1 MKRWLDTTL
10 NRQRLAWGV
19 GMGLGAMV
27 VILLVMAWLNRL
39 SVVPGD
45 LLLVRPAVLAA
56 LGWPVPALLALELAL
71 AFGFGVSVGLAVPPM
86 EGTGAA
92 VAVRTA
98 IHLAVSSALFAGI
111 CWVCGLPPG
120 NWQGLILLLGLYW
133 LMYLTVWL
141 LRYLHW
147 RSELA
152 AIRRELGLAPPG
164 PAGGPLQI
172 RTLGP
177 YFLVSEAME
186 LAVPPLLRLAEGTSD
201 IPVLTGLFYPYLLL
215 PFVCLAVGWAA
226 GRRLGL
232 TLVLPA
238 ACAALTV
245 PHVFLLYNASALFQA
260 GVAAAFALLG
270 NLAGAAWQRLKRER
284 KQREGL

>member
-1 MKRWLDTTL
+1 MKRWLDTPL

-27 VILLVMAWLNRL
+27 VMLLVMAWLNSL

-45 LLLVRPAVLAA
+45 PLLVRPAVLAA
-56 LGWPVPALLALELAL
+56 LGWPAPVLLSLELAL

-86 EGTGAA
+86 EGAGTA

-111 CWVCGLPPG
+111 CWVCGLPPE

-152 AIRRELGLAPPG
+152 AIRRELGLSPPAL
-164 PAGGPLQI
+164 AGGPFQV

-177 YFLVSEAME
+177 YLLVSGVME
-186 LAVPPLLRLAEGTSD
+186 LAVPPFLRLLEGASD

-245 PHVFLLYNASALFQA
+245 PHVFLLYNATALFQA
-260 GVAAAFALLG
+260 GVAAVFTLAG
-270 NLAGAAWQRLKRER
+270 NLVGTAWRGMK
-284 KQREGL
+284 KKG

>member
-1 MKRWLDTTL
+1 MKRWLDAPLT
-10 NRQRLAWGV
+10 RQRLAWGV

-27 VILLVMAWLNRL
+27 VMLLVMAWLNSL

-45 LLLVRPAVLAA
+45 PLLVRPAVLAA
-56 LGWPVPALLALELAL
+56 LGWPAPELLSLELAL

-86 EGTGAA
+86 EGAGTA
-92 VAVRTA
+92 VAARTA

-111 CWVCGLPPG
+111 CWVCGLPPE

-152 AIRRELGLAPPG
+152 AIRRELGLSPPAL
-164 PAGGPLQI
+164 AGGPFQV

-177 YFLVSEAME
+177 YLLVSGVME
-186 LAVPPLLRLAEGTSD
+186 LAVPPFLRLLEGASD

-245 PHVFLLYNASALFQA
+245 PHVCLLYNATALFQA
-260 GVAAAFALLG
+260 GVAAVFTLAG
-270 NLAGAAWQRLKRER
+270 NLVGTAWRGMK
-284 KQREGL
+284 KKG

>member
-1 MKRWLDTTL
+1 MKRWLDAPLT
-10 NRQRLAWGV
+10 RQRLAWGV

-27 VILLVMAWLNRL
+27 VMLLVMAWLNSL

-45 LLLVRPAVLAA
+45 PLLVRPAVLAA
-56 LGWPVPALLALELAL
+56 LGWPAPALLSLELAL

-86 EGTGAA
+86 EGAGTA
-92 VAVRTA
+92 VAARTA

-111 CWVCGLPPG
+111 CWVCGLPPE

-152 AIRRELGLAPPG
+152 AIRRELGLSPPAL
-164 PAGGPLQI
+164 AGGPFQV

-177 YFLVSEAME
+177 YLLVSGVME
-186 LAVPPLLRLAEGTSD
+186 LAVPPFLRLLEGASD

-215 PFVCLAVGWAA
+215 PFVCLAVGWVA

-245 PHVFLLYNASALFQA
+245 PHVCLLYNATALFQT
-260 GVAAAFALLG
+260 GVAAAFALAG
-270 NLAGAAWQRLKRER
+270 NLAGTAWRRMK
-284 KQREGL
+284 KKG

>member
-1 MKRWLDTTL
+1 MKRWLDTPL

-27 VILLVMAWLNRL
+27 VMLLVMAWLNSL

-45 LLLVRPAVLAA
+45 PLLVRPAVLAA
-56 LGWPVPALLALELAL
+56 LGWPAPVLLSLELAL

-86 EGTGAA
+86 EGAGTA

-111 CWVCGLPPG
+111 CWVCGLPPE

-152 AIRRELGLAPPG
+152 AIRRELGLSPPAL
-164 PAGGPLQI
+164 AGGPFQV

-177 YFLVSEAME
+177 YLLVSGVME
-186 LAVPPLLRLAEGTSD
+186 LAVPPFLRLLEGASD
-201 IPVLTGLFYPYLLL
+201 IPVLTGLSYPYLLL

-245 PHVFLLYNASALFQA
+245 PHVFLLHNATALFQA
-260 GVAAAFALLG
+260 GVAAVFTLAG
-270 NLAGAAWQRLKRER
+270 NLVGTAWRGMK
-284 KQREGL
+284 KKG